1 MSIFDKVKGSIS
13 NLGNETIGKVDEVKL
28 KAEKTPKNKEKNKKE
43 KKESKI
49 NLNQLFKTPKKEE
62 KPVYIQ
68 VEEITSPEVV
78 SFGSVANTSTKLNF
92 KNSPMLEALNTSA
105 NVDWHGTNSLE
116 EFENVEFSMVAPVGI
131 DASEVERFADK
142 CVSEIKTL
150 RRIIEKRQQ
159 DFLKLLQEAESLQ
172 NKIIEKNHS

>member
-68 VEEITSPEVV
+68 EEKIVEEITSPEVV
-78 SFGSVANTSTKLNF
+78 SLGSVANTSTKLNF
-92 KNSPMLEALNTSA
+92 KN
-105 NVDWHGTNSLE
+105 
-116 EFENVEFSMVAPVGI
+116 
-131 DASEVERFADK
+131 
-142 CVSEIKTL
+142 
-150 RRIIEKRQQ
+150 
-159 DFLKLLQEAESLQ
+159 
-172 NKIIEKNHS
+172 